1 MAKAYL
7 DKIEKYADQAP
18 GTMPFDLA
26 PELLVFPRSLVG
38 QLRLFQR
45 RCAMATP
52 TGGAGSTEAAQE
64 SILQENFLALLW
76 QFGKMNDLL
85 DGALTSQQGAGL

>member
-26 PELLVFPRSLVG
+26 RKSFREFSLSIVLAPELPRS
-38 QLRLFQR
+38 
-45 RCAMATP
+45 
-52 TGGAGSTEAAQE
+52 
-64 SILQENFLALLW
+64 
-76 QFGKMNDLL
+76 
-85 DGALTSQQGAGL
+85 